1 MIEEKESGFV
11 EDLKKYENKWVALIE
26 SEGAKIIVGS
36 GVEADEAMDEARAK
50 GFSDAYLYKVLPFD
64 RGYIPLTGV

>member
-1 MIEEKESGFV
+1 MIEEKESDFV
-11 EDLKKYENKWVALIE
+11 EDLTKYENKWIALIE

-36 GVEADEAMDEARAK
+36 GVDADEAMREAEAK
-50 GFSDAYLYKVLPFD
+50 GFADAYLYKVFPFD